1 MLPLWRDPKYA
12 TEEHVRQF
20 EAHEAEIR
28 RRERERERRRMQ
40 PLMATTGTTWCTQEE
55 DWRGCTL

>member
-20 EAHEAEIR
+20 EAHEQEIR
-28 RRERERERRRMQ
+28 RREREGSV
-40 PLMATTGTTWCTQEE
+40 A
-55 DWRGCTL
+55 GCSR